1 VHCIREHRQNG
12 NGEVRVRVAQFI
24 AHMRQESE
32 PQPLEIKI
40 VNAREV
46 GTGDRVLAVKRD
58 DTGKMTGAVCSR

>member
-1 VHCIREHRQNG
+1 M
-12 NGEVRVRVAQFI
+12 RVTEFI
-24 AHMRQESE
+24 AFMRQEAQ

-58 DTGKMTGAVCSR
+58 DTGKMTGAVVQSLT